1 MTSLYVFFSINSNLF
16 QLFEFFN
23 QAIFSDFIFTS
34 KYLIS
39 SLKNILFILTLNMGN
54 CFGTDYEKKVHNV
67 NQKDGKTLEI
77 LNKVSKKLLELLVKA
92 KTF

>member
-1 MTSLYVFFSINSNLF
+1 
-16 QLFEFFN
+16 
-23 QAIFSDFIFTS
+23 
-34 KYLIS
+34 
-39 SLKNILFILTLNMGN
+39 MGN

>member
-1 MTSLYVFFSINSNLF
+1 
-16 QLFEFFN
+16 
-23 QAIFSDFIFTS
+23 
-34 KYLIS
+34 
-39 SLKNILFILTLNMGN
+39 MGA
-54 CFGTDYEKKVHNV
+54 CLRTDSEKKEHNV